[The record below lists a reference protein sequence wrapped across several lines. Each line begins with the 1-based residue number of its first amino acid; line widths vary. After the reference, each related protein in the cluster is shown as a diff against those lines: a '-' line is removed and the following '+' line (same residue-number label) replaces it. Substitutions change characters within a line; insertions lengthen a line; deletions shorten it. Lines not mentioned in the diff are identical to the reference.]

1 MTQTTDAD
9 RSALIVG
16 AKESFLAAQSLR
28 AWEQRVAAMA
38 RMNLANKTANKK
50 LLSGAGMH
58 GTYLEKKRHVL

>member
-16 AKESFLAAQSLR
+16 AKESFSGAQSLR
-28 AWEQRVAAMA
+28 AWEQRVTAMA
-38 RMNLANKTANKK
+38 RMNLTNESANKK

-58 GTYLEKKRHVL
+58 GTYLKKKRHVL